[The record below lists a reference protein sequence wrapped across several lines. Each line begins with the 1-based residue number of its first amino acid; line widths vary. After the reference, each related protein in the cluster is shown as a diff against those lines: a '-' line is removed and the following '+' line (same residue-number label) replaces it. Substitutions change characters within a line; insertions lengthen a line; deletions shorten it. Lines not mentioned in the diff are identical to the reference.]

1 MNVYLM
7 EAQFFHM
14 VGPTCSSPDGFGVS
28 SSGSDLPP
36 LPPKMMVEAFMASQ
50 KGMLCQILQTQQQ
63 LVQMLQQ
70 QPPFGANPAG
80 PNLVAQ
86 TIISAGK
93 DPERPQPYEYCS
105 PRVPTQGDIDT
116 IAGAIEMLEEQNSV
130 LSHIVDNILQDRYQG
145 LSQTSLTDGLSQALF
160 TSVVEQARLCNLL
173 VDHMKENQLNT
184 SDSLLPPSKL
194 PMDLTKKEG
203 KSQSHKRAFPEMDLS
218 EWGITLKEFCP
229 RKGKQSDDS
238 GKKPRQQASKAK
250 ELPPCICYNC
260 RQPGHYANKCPNPRQ
275 NKPHPQR
282 QGSKASKSHH
292 NKKPNIQVKQG
303 QHNFMGIVSTR
314 EHLSL

>member
-1 MNVYLM
+1 
-7 EAQFFHM
+7 
-14 VGPTCSSPDGFGVS
+14 
-28 SSGSDLPP
+28 
-36 LPPKMMVEAFMASQ
+36 MVEAFMAAQ

-70 QPPFGANPAG
+70 QPPLGANPDG

-86 TIISAGK
+86 TMNSAGK
-93 DPERPQPYEYCS
+93 DPKKPQPYMSCS
-105 PRVPTQGDIDT
+105 PRAPTQGDIDT

-145 LSQTSLTDGLSQALF
+145 LSQTSLTDSLSQALF

-173 VDHMKENQLNT
+173 ADHMKKSKLNT

-194 PMDLTKKEG
+194 PMDLTKEEG
-203 KSQSHKRAFPEMDLS
+203 KSRNHKRAFPEMDLS
-218 EWGITLKEFCP
+218 EWGITCKEFCP
-229 RKGKQSDDS
+229 RKGKQRDDN
-238 GKKPRQQASKAK
+238 GKKPCQQASKAK
-250 ELPPCICYNC
+250 ELPPRICCNC
-260 RQPGHYANKCPNPRQ
+260 RQPGHYAKKCPNPRLD
-275 NKPHPQR
+275 KPHPQR
-282 QGSKASKSHH
+282 QDSKASKSHH

-303 QHNFMGIVSTR
+303 QRDFMGIVSTR